1 MWNIDFVV
9 LIDCGCQLITYA
21 TYSGGNTIGD
31 LASVD
36 SLNSFPK
43 LTVRF
48 SASTA
53 YFLVFFSLFICAY
66 EF

>member
-1 MWNIDFVV
+1 MWNIVFVV
-9 LIDCGCQLITYA
+9 LIDCGYLLITYV
-21 TYSGGNTIGD
+21 TYPGGNDISD

-48 SASTA
+48 SVSTA
-53 YFLVFFSLFICAY
+53 KFGILLFICACL
-66 EF
+66 